1 MVCRIHTER
10 ASRAM
15 QRARAPR
22 RRSPVRGAG
31 SAAAQSRAVSG
42 KLCPGALHCV
52 WLRGSAERGQLCVGL
67 YITTRMFTVALDRAT
82 RDTRATNTS
91 PLLDRPHENGPVAD
105 WTLGLPVALQSSS
118 ARHAEEMP
126 KREHERRV
134 RSRGVRPGAAG
145 APAGLEPDAL
155 QHRLE
160 AVLHRV
166 EARHAWFKEWHVP
179 LMPGARGTAPL
190 PSPDAARL
198 PQREDRPRPWPRL
211 GRYAARCRAGSPRC
225 PSGGRRWGRRAA
237 QRGAARGRRRV
248 WRAQRRFSL
257 DGTSSLPSLVHSCMN
272 GPSRR
277 ITTPCRLYS
286 PALSLLGNR
295 WARRSRARARVWG
308 GGQRAI
314 GRASQHSLASRP
326 PHPGD
331 SHTRGSSAA
340 RGRRRGGRR
349 PWPAPAFGTAPASAG
364 RAP

>member
-1 MVCRIHTER
+1 M
-10 ASRAM
+10 
-15 QRARAPR
+15 
-22 RRSPVRGAG
+22 
-31 SAAAQSRAVSG
+31 G
-42 KLCPGALHCV
+42 KLCSGALHCV

-179 LMPGARGTAPL
+179 LMPGARGIAPL

-198 PQREDRPRPWPRL
+198 PQREAET
-211 GRYAARCRAGSPRC
+211 GRGRGRDSVDTRHAAAPAR
-225 PSGGRRWGRRAA
+225 
-237 QRGAARGRRRV
+237 RGARV
-248 WRAQRRFSL
+248 AEG
-257 DGTSSLPSLVHSCMN
+257 DGA
-272 GPSRR
+272 GE
-277 ITTPCRLYS
+277 
-286 PALSLLGNR
+286 
-295 WARRSRARARVWG
+295 
-308 GGQRAI
+308 
-314 GRASQHSLASRP
+314 
-326 PHPGD
+326 
-331 SHTRGSSAA
+331 
-340 RGRRRGGRR
+340 RRRGALRAGVAGFGAHSGGSPSTARAAC
-349 PWPAPAFGTAPASAG
+349 PAWST
-364 RAP
+364 RA